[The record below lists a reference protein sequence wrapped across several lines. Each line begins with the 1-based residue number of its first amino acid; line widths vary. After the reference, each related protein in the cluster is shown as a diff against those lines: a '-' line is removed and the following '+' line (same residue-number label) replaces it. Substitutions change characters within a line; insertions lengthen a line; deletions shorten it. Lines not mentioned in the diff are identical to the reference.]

1 MTLRI
6 ATFNVENLMARF
18 DFSGFTNE
26 RHRDR
31 TIAMMK
37 VESESQY
44 RELERA
50 RVIAHADDTRQMTA
64 LAIADTFADIICL
77 QEVENLHALEAFE
90 YGYLYKMTG
99 KGYRQK
105 FLIEGNDSRGIDVA
119 VMAQEQTASGEE
131 IEFIRATSH
140 AKLTYEDLDIY
151 NSALKEV
158 GEKKHEKIFRR
169 DCLEIDF
176 KIGGRPLTLYVSH
189 FKSMGTYKRNVV
201 GRDYTMPVRQAE
213 AAGVRKI
220 IERRFGKGKTANKRW
235 LICGDLND
243 YPSRLVISGDRQK
256 GFDFDYVKSEHSGVD
271 PLLDGDFC
279 VNLMERRPDDNQW
292 TLFHSRGLKERHLCQ
307 LDYILASPSLARLNA
322 NAKPEIIRSGQP
334 WRTPFPKG
342 QEVERYPR
350 TGWDRPKASDHCPV
364 VISLDMI

>member
-26 RHRDR
+26 RYRDR

-44 RELERA
+44 RDLERS

-119 VMAQEQTASGEE
+119 VMAQERTASGEE
-131 IEFIRATSH
+131 IEFIKATSH

-151 NSALKEV
+151 NSALEEV

-213 AAGVRKI
+213 AAGIRKI

-243 YPSRLVISGDRQK
+243 YSSRLVISGDRQK
-256 GFDFDYVKSEHSGVD
+256 GFEFDNVKSEHSGVD

-292 TLFHSRGLKERHLCQ
+292 TLFHSRGLDERHLCQ

-364 VISLDMI
+364 VVSLDMV